1 MVKKKL
7 PNILYKTSKKR
18 VIKKDNPLVS
28 KIQPFTNLI
37 ITQLGGTMNNFELEE
52 YIKKNTE
59 EIIKVYID
67 KLKRFYAIKSIDEIL
82 SNTEDISFLS
92 HMRHKRVEIKVV
104 DVLDAERYTEDREE
118 NEEVDNGTI

>member
-1 MVKKKL
+1 
-7 PNILYKTSKKR
+7 
-18 VIKKDNPLVS
+18 
-28 KIQPFTNLI
+28 
-37 ITQLGGTMNNFELEE
+37 MNNFELEE

>member
-1 MVKKKL
+1 
-7 PNILYKTSKKR
+7 
-18 VIKKDNPLVS
+18 
-28 KIQPFTNLI
+28 
-37 ITQLGGTMNNFELEE
+37 MNNFELEE

-67 KLKRFYAIKSIDEIL
+67 RLKSSYDLKSIDEII
-82 SNTEDISFLS
+82 SNIEDIRFLS

>member
-1 MVKKKL
+1 
-7 PNILYKTSKKR
+7 
-18 VIKKDNPLVS
+18 
-28 KIQPFTNLI
+28 
-37 ITQLGGTMNNFELEE
+37 MNNFELEE

-67 KLKRFYAIKSIDEIL
+67 KLKRFYAIQSIDEII
-82 SNTEDISFLS
+82 SNIEDIRFLS
-92 HMRHKRVEIKVV
+92 HMRDKRVEIKVV

>member
-1 MVKKKL
+1 
-7 PNILYKTSKKR
+7 
-18 VIKKDNPLVS
+18 
-28 KIQPFTNLI
+28 
-37 ITQLGGTMNNFELEE
+37 MNNFELEE

-67 KLKRFYAIKSIDEIL
+67 RLKSSYDLKSIDEII
-82 SNTEDISFLS
+82 SNIEDIRFLS

-104 DVLDAERYTEDREE
+104 DVLDAERHTEDREE

>member
-1 MVKKKL
+1 
-7 PNILYKTSKKR
+7 
-18 VIKKDNPLVS
+18 
-28 KIQPFTNLI
+28 
-37 ITQLGGTMNNFELEE
+37 MNNFELEE

-82 SNTEDISFLS
+82 SNTEDIRFLS

>member
-1 MVKKKL
+1 
-7 PNILYKTSKKR
+7 
-18 VIKKDNPLVS
+18 
-28 KIQPFTNLI
+28 
-37 ITQLGGTMNNFELEE
+37 MNNFELEE

-67 KLKRFYAIKSIDEIL
+67 RLKSSYDLKSIDEII
-82 SNTEDISFLS
+82 SNIEDIRFLS

-104 DVLDAERYTEDREE
+104 DVLVAERYTEDREE

>member
-1 MVKKKL
+1 
-7 PNILYKTSKKR
+7 
-18 VIKKDNPLVS
+18 
-28 KIQPFTNLI
+28 
-37 ITQLGGTMNNFELEE
+37 MNNFELEE

-104 DVLDAERYTEDREE
+104 DVLDAERHTEDRK
-118 NEEVDNGTI
+118 

>member
-1 MVKKKL
+1 
-7 PNILYKTSKKR
+7 
-18 VIKKDNPLVS
+18 
-28 KIQPFTNLI
+28 
-37 ITQLGGTMNNFELEE
+37 MNNFELEE

-67 KLKRFYAIKSIDEIL
+67 RLKSSYDLKSIDEII
-82 SNTEDISFLS
+82 SNIEDIRFLS

-104 DVLDAERYTEDREE
+104 DVLDAERYTEDRKE

>member
-1 MVKKKL
+1 
-7 PNILYKTSKKR
+7 
-18 VIKKDNPLVS
+18 
-28 KIQPFTNLI
+28 
-37 ITQLGGTMNNFELEE
+37 MNNFELEE

-67 KLKRFYAIKSIDEIL
+67 KLKRFYAIQSIDEII
-82 SNTEDISFLS
+82 SNVEDIRFLS

>member
-1 MVKKKL
+1 
-7 PNILYKTSKKR
+7 
-18 VIKKDNPLVS
+18 
-28 KIQPFTNLI
+28 
-37 ITQLGGTMNNFELEE
+37 MNNFELEE

-67 KLKRFYAIKSIDEIL
+67 RLKSSYDLKSIDEII
-82 SNTEDISFLS
+82 SNVEDIRFLS
-92 HMRHKRVEIKVV
+92 HMRDKRVEIKVV